1 MKFDVSIVWVVGR
14 SVGAGGDRLIGGEV
28 ESDVG
33 DKVDEIVEL

>member
-1 MKFDVSIVWVVGR
+1 MKFDVSVFWVVGR
-14 SVGAGGDRLIGGEV
+14 SVGTGGDRIIGGEV